1 MTGMKPVILIII
13 LLVLGAAIALP
24 ACTEQQPAPTP
35 TPAPGADDTA
45 YVTSFDSANLAS
57 QLQSYPSGTLSP
69 EEEADIRYMA
79 EEEKLAR
86 DVYLA
91 LYGKWNARVFAN
103 IGDAE
108 ETHMQSIL
116 VLADRYGLD
125 TPVQDAPG
133 AFNDP
138 QLQVLYTGLVAQ
150 GSVSLS
156 AAYRVGA
163 LIEEIDIVDLQDA
176 IARTDQQDTTFV
188 YENLM
193 RGSRNHLRAFV
204 QNLER
209 QGETYQPQELPL
221 GEYETIISGGVETGG
236 FR

>member
-1 MTGMKPVILIII
+1 MTKPAMALIF
-13 LLVLGAAIALP
+13 LLIACLVAIP
-24 ACTEQQPAPTP
+24 ACTDQQPAPTP
-35 TPAPGADDTA
+35 TPTPGADDSA
-45 YVTSFDSANLAS
+45 YVTSFDTADLAS
-57 QLQSYPSGTLSP
+57 QLASYPTGTLSP

-116 VLADRYGLD
+116 VLAERYDLA

-150 GSVSLS
+150 GAVSLS
-156 AAYRVGA
+156 AAFRVGA

-204 QNLER
+204 RNLER
-209 QGETYQPQELPL
+209 QGETYEPQELPL
-221 GEYETIISGGVETGG
+221 GEYEMIVSGGVETGG
-236 FR
+236 FG

>member
-1 MTGMKPVILIII
+1 MKPVLLILC
-13 LLVLGAAIALP
+13 LLVVCTIALP
-24 ACTEQQPAPTP
+24 ACTEQEPATTPTP
-35 TPAPGADDTA
+35 TPTPGADDTA
-45 YVTSFDSANLAS
+45 YVTRFDTVDLAT
-57 QLQSYPSGTLSP
+57 QLQGYPSGTLSP

-133 AFNDP
+133 VFNDP

-150 GSVSLS
+150 GEVSLS
-156 AAYRVGA
+156 AALRVGA
-163 LIEEIDIVDLQDA
+163 LIEEIDIIDLQDA

-204 QNLER
+204 QNLGR

-221 GEYETIISGGVETGG
+221 GEYETIVSGGVETGG